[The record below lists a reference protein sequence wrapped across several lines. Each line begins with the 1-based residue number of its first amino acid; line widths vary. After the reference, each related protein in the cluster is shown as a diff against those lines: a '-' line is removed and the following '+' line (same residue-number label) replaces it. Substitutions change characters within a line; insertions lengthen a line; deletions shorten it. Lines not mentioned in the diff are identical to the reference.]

1 MKMCTLATS
10 IQHHTEIV
18 AMVSRQEKLNKG
30 EQDWKK
36 KKKKTS
42 KTVPF
47 SNNMILHLLLFSS

>member
-36 KKKKTS
+36 KKKKQAKLS
-42 KTVPF
+42 PF
-47 SNNMILHLLLFSS
+47 QIT